1 MFITSIRCSK
11 KPPKLFPEIYSKR
24 PELILPPDLV
34 LVCYNPLMPK
44 PAKKHP
50 GRGGH
55 KLSLYPLT
63 PDQATAALLRV
74 KLADVK
80 KLEAEEAQAKGRGKK
95 K

>member
-1 MFITSIRCSK
+1 MISIPK
-11 KPPKLFPEIYSKR
+11 K
-24 PELILPPDLV
+24 
-34 LVCYNPLMPK
+34 
-44 PAKKHP
+44 KKSHP

-95 K
+95 KP